1 MRMEWGLRFD
11 KSSPSTAC
19 APSDLGGSQ
28 MGQLDGRCS
37 DYGNSVVVSNGVACY
52 NGTSTGAEAVYLC
65 NDGYQLEGE
74 GRRVCQRDGMWNGS
88 VPTCIPAVPPGT
100 CRY

>member
-1 MRMEWGLRFD
+1 
-11 KSSPSTAC
+11 
-19 APSDLGGSQ
+19 

-37 DYGNSVVVSNGVACY
+37 DYGNSVVVFNGVVCY
-52 NGTSTGAEAVYLC
+52 DGTSTGAEAVYLC

-88 VPTCIPAVPPGT
+88 VLMCEPIISPPGT
-100 CRY
+100 CTIYF